1 MSALRR
7 HLLLTETARRLVA
20 VGGIALVLLL
30 SALTASPD
38 LHRLVHDHHDAGT
51 EDGCAVVQFA
61 HGASVTPDT
70 ALVDATPLLWCEFAR
85 PDVSEIFLTSP
96 RSLHPPERGPPVV

>member
-1 MSALRR
+1 MSFQRR
-7 HLLLTETARRLVA
+7 HLLLTETTRRLVA

-30 SALTASPD
+30 SALTASPE
-38 LHRLVHDHHDAGT
+38 LHRLVHGHQDAVT

-61 HGASVTPDT
+61 YGVSVTPDT
-70 ALVDATPLLWCEFAR
+70 ALLDATPLPWREFAR
-85 PDVSEIFLTSP
+85 PEVAEIFLTSP

>member
-1 MSALRR
+1 MPALRR

-20 VGGIALVLLL
+20 AGGIALVLLL
-30 SALTASPD
+30 SALTASPE
-38 LHRLVHDHHDAGT
+38 LHQLFHGHVDAST

-61 HGASVTPDT
+61 HGVSVTPDT
-70 ALVDATPLLWCEFAR
+70 ALVAATPLLWREFAR
-85 PDVSEIFLTSP
+85 PEVAEIFLTSP